1 MDDSIL
7 VVPTTTK
14 GVLPD
19 LIVDLNAK
27 ELKRKHSNNSLL
39 LESLE
44 STIDNH
50 HHHHH
55 QHQSTSSPP
64 NEHQSKKL
72 TTEKRKAQNRAA
84 QRNFRE
90 RKEKQCKANEENLV
104 IRTEENKKMRDL
116 IECLEAENKFLRQ
129 HVNQTILDELAKIIP
144 NSKNRVELSNVV
156 IPIPPYDEF
165 LSPDKPTQPNNH
177 SNNNSNGTILSE
189 SEEHTRAATALSS
202 LATGTPAIID
212 PVFDPQLAHL
222 AGPSH
227 QSNPSTIQAGTGDLI
242 VPCSSASP
250 SGSSPSTDSELVAIT
265 AAPPAAFS
273 SSSADSNHHLHHH
286 HHHHHQLT
294 LLGHHHHHQFDH
306 HHHQNLLH
314 EKLFVDNLNHE

>member
-1 MDDSIL
+1 MSGSVATGCERYFEQSTRTEFFARPHRVIGSRTPDDHS
-7 VVPTTTK
+7 TTTSIASYI
-14 GVLPD
+14 L
-19 LIVDLNAK
+19 
-27 ELKRKHSNNSLL
+27 
-39 LESLE
+39 
-44 STIDNH
+44 
-50 HHHHH
+50 
-55 QHQSTSSPP
+55 QSSRT
-64 NEHQSKKL
+64 
-72 TTEKRKAQNRAA
+72 AQWHTA
-84 QRNFRE
+84 QRHIACPTLS
-90 RKEKQCKANEENLV
+90 QCGV
-104 IRTEENKKMRDL
+104 TGFVPR
-116 IECLEAENKFLRQ
+116 LEVGGENKFFRQ
-129 HVNQTILDELAKIIP
+129 HVSQTILDELAKMIT
-144 NSKNRVELSNVV
+144 KH
-156 IPIPPYDEF
+156 
-165 LSPDKPTQPNNH
+165 PDKPTQPNNH
-177 SNNNSNGTILSE
+177 NNNNSNGTIL
-189 SEEHTRAATALSS
+189 R
-202 LATGTPAIID
+202 TPAIID

-222 AGPSH
+222 TGPSH

>member
-90 RKEKQCKANEENLV
+90 RKRNN
-104 IRTEENKKMRDL
+104 KMRDL

-144 NSKNRVELSNVV
+144 NSKNRVELN
-156 IPIPPYDEF
+156 
-165 LSPDKPTQPNNH
+165 KPTQPNNH

-250 SGSSPSTDSELVAIT
+250 SALLPLLTPNSSLSPPLHPPLSLLLLLIQIIIFITTTTIIINLHCLAIT
-265 AAPPAAFS
+265 TIINSIIIIIKTFS
-273 SSSADSNHHLHHH
+273 MKNS
-286 HHHHHQLT
+286 
-294 LLGHHHHHQFDH
+294 LLII
-306 HHHQNLLH
+306 LITS
-314 EKLFVDNLNHE
+314 EP